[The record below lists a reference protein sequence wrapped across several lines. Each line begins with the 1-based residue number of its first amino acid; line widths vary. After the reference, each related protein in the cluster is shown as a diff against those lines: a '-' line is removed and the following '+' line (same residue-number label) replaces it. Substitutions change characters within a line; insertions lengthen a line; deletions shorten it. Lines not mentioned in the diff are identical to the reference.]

1 MTQTP
6 MLVDRLID
14 RRSVLRRGGTIGAA
28 TLAAPYVFSRLAR
41 AAGNQV
47 LFLSEESNKGAIAV
61 YDKINADFEQQTG
74 IKVVMEYPGFA
85 NIAQRVATL
94 IAAGTPPEV
103 TWYGAASAMPV
114 ALQDQLADVS
124 DVVRELNVPDN
135 LRLVYKGA
143 DRSIPTSQQF
153 LYGWYRSDSYE
164 KAGLAAPPKT
174 WEEYQAA
181 AQKLNAPPDYYGCVI
196 PSAHTGATHLL
207 VQQFFDAN
215 DVHWF
220 KWDANRKA
228 YALAIDEGDNKKRA
242 IEVLDYLRE
251 LHRFSPEAS
260 DYDYGQLMDSFVTGK
275 VANAYYI
282 GARLLNQVI
291 DNNSKLESLT
301 KPMRM
306 PPRRTDKYF
315 LSIQGFHINQ
325 NANVDA
331 AKKYCRFFLTHP
343 AYIEWLHSVPLH
355 IVPSRREV
363 LNSAEYK
370 NNPIIQRHGDV
381 LALLNDMW
389 GQGVPDYYADGPEI
403 NPLVGLYSTD
413 NLGGLM
419 LALHNVQKMS
429 AGDAI
434 DQVAEQVRKK
444 MKRQG

>member
-1 MTQTP
+1 MTGQHHTRAQP
-6 MLVDRLID
+6 ID
-14 RRSVLRRGGTIGAA
+14 RRSVLRQGTALGAA
-28 TLAAPYVFSRLAR
+28 ALVAPYVFSRSAQ
-41 AAGNQV
+41 AADKQIV
-47 LFLSEESNKGAIAV
+47 FVSEESNKRAIAV
-61 YDKINADFEQQTG
+61 YDKINAEFEKASG

-85 NIAQRVATL
+85 NIAPRVATL
-94 IAAGTPPEV
+94 IAAGTPPEI

-124 DVVRELNVPDN
+124 DVVKELGGIPDN
-135 LRLVYKGA
+135 LRLVYNGA

-153 LYGWYRSDSYE
+153 LYGWYRSDAYE
-164 KAGLAAPPKT
+164 KAGLTPAKT
-174 WEEYQAA
+174 WEDYLKA
-181 AQKLNAPPDYYGCVI
+181 AQKLNAPPGVYGCVI

-220 KWDANRKA
+220 KYDAGKKE

-242 IEVLDYLRE
+242 IEALDYLNE
-251 LHRFSPEAS
+251 LHQYSPEAS
-260 DYDYGQLMDSFVTGK
+260 DYDYGQLMDSFVSEK

-291 DNNSKLESLT
+291 DNNSKIENVT

-315 LSIQGFHINQ
+315 LSIQGFHINK
-325 NANVDA
+325 NANVEA
-331 AKKYCRFFLTHP
+331 AKQYCKFFLTHA

-381 LALLNDMW
+381 LAFLDSIW
-389 GQGVPDYYADGPEI
+389 GRGVPDYYADGPEI

-419 LALHNVQKMS
+419 LALRNVQKVS
-429 AGDAI
+429 AADAV
-434 DQVAEQVRKK
+434 DRVAEEIRKK
-444 MKRQG
+444 MKRRT